1 MVELVHLGGAPGLA
15 AVGRL
20 GAAGVGPVVEGEG
33 ELAQHTCNQLGV
45 SVSHVAPYVYFLLKL
60 PEGKY

>member
-1 MVELVHLGGAPGLA
+1 MLVELVHLGGAPGLA

-45 SVSHVAPYVYFLLKL
+45 SVSHMAPDTCFRFLDAI
-60 PEGKY
+60 

>member
-15 AVGRL
+15 AVGRV

-33 ELAQHTCNQLGV
+33 ELAQHICIMLGGSLYPPQSAY
-45 SVSHVAPYVYFLLKL
+45 SVH
-60 PEGKY
+60 